1 MIRISKLADYG
12 IVLLTRFASE
22 PESSVYNAKD
32 LSAQARL
39 PLPTVSKLLK
49 ALSRAELLVGQRGI
63 NGGYRLARPPEQ
75 ISVAEIIAAIEG
87 PVALTECSPLV
98 RACSRELI
106 CPVRSN
112 WMRINQVV
120 FEALSDLKLSQMVRP
135 LPRVWPLRSGAT
147 REVASVPGA

>member
-22 PESSVYNAKD
+22 PESSVSAKD
-32 LSAQARL
+32 LSARARL

-49 ALSRAELLVGQRGI
+49 ALSRAELLVSQRGI

-87 PVALTECSPLV
+87 PVALTECSPLL
-98 RACSRELI
+98 RACSRERI
-106 CPVRSN
+106 CPVRGN

-120 FEALSDLKLSQMVRP
+120 FEALASLKLSHMVRP
-135 LPRVWPLRSGAT
+135 LPRVWPLRSSASPQ
-147 REVASVPGA
+147 VSSVPGA